1 MAEIRVERKR
11 GIGAWVWVLLA
22 IIVILAVLWYLATNG
37 YIDIPGITTALN
49 GGAIEWQRNA
59 SAAAAMMRA

>member
-22 IIVILAVLWYLATNG
+22 IIIVLAVLWYLATNG
-37 YIDIPGITTALN
+37 YINIPGITTALN
-49 GGAIEWQRNA
+49 GGAIEWLENA
-59 SAAAAMMRA
+59 SAASATMRV